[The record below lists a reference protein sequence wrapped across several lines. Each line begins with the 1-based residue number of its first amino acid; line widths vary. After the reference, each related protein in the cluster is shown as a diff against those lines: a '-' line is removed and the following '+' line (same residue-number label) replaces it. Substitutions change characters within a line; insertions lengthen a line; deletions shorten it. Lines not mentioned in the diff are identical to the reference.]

1 MINIKKKFIF
11 LSIVL
16 MLVVTLF
23 PAPVF
28 ATDPSLCPERTLS
41 ASGNGEIKVTP
52 DIAKISAGVMT
63 ENRDVRVAQT
73 ENAKIMDSLIKSLTD
88 SGIAREDIQTSGYS
102 IYPVYDDT
110 SPFGQKIRYYQV
122 VNSVQITIRDL
133 SRAGEIIDLAV
144 ASGANQVQ
152 SISFMLSEEKE
163 RALRAE
169 ALTLAVKN
177 ARADADTVAL
187 ATGTTISGVQS
198 ITVGSVYTP
207 IVYDNRYVSS
217 GEMKAA
223 TVPTPIEPGR
233 ISITAQV
240 SITYLIR

>member
-1 MINIKKKFIF
+1 MKKKFVF

-16 MLVVTLF
+16 MLVVALF

-63 ENRDVRVAQT
+63 ENRDVREAQT

-122 VNSVQITIRDL
+122 VNSVQITIRDSAVRGKL
-133 SRAGEIIDLAV
+133 STLLLQTAPTRYNPSVSCSLKKK
-144 ASGANQVQ
+144 SGHCGQKPSPWQ
-152 SISFMLSEEKE
+152 
-163 RALRAE
+163 
-169 ALTLAVKN
+169 
-177 ARADADTVAL
+177 
-187 ATGTTISGVQS
+187 
-198 ITVGSVYTP
+198 
-207 IVYDNRYVSS
+207 
-217 GEMKAA
+217 
-223 TVPTPIEPGR
+223 
-233 ISITAQV
+233 
-240 SITYLIR
+240 